1 MLNAYVYSKKIN
13 RAFYAARANERS
25 VKQKGKLVGSD
36 DYCNR
41 SQFDAHGFLHSYYLE
56 RASDVVYRVPSADRK
71 RVLRMLQTIS
81 SAQITRTDIGHD
93 KRLLKAVKIA
103 DRKFKRAVA
112 TANPIAFDT
121 RLKFV
126 GGVHCLTTPPLN
138 QITQTYMRS
147 LNTLFKKYDVQTVN
161 APSASSSTLQLPN
174 EMLKNDVK
182 KMFNAELVQGSMK
195 EQLQGGKSKTK
206 QVAFPGKVV
215 LQMRATVL
223 PADANIAL
231 DEIVL
236 PRVMYDT
243 IAPYSG
249 DCCVTCNRYPIIS
262 VNSIKVFTRFKCC
275 ACSDGSNCFCHCV
288 HISSELLADGNIDMD
303 GDCLLVVF
311 SDGIAPMLE
320 AIVNL
325 HPKFK
330 MYRGLGH
337 VTATMAQPI
346 TVRFQQAIYR
356 QLFLRYAY
364 CRPES
369 SETDRRICDTLL
381 WLEKYCTNNTDV
393 GDVVDGGTVQSTKLL
408 AKALLF
414 FTEYCGSTTTMHFI
428 DMLRQVCL
436 NDDICR
442 YDACLIADYSADD
455 STIAAILDSGTKGC
469 RELMNEIL
477 TKRPLTD
484 INNKCMKF
492 LRDHQNSSKS
502 ISIVS
507 TSLTRL
513 SLSTQNL
520 IINHNFNVVCLDP
533 YGEEIVLGSIVDI
546 CDPVFLMS
554 DATADCFFGQLI
566 R

>member
-1 MLNAYVYSKKIN
+1 MLNAYVYSKKAN
-13 RAFYAARANERS
+13 RAFYAARANERR
-25 VKQKGKLVGSD
+25 KQKGEPDGD
-36 DYCNR
+36 GDGDYCKR
-41 SQFDAHGFLHSYYLE
+41 SQFDARGFLHSYRLE
-56 RASDVVYRVPSADRK
+56 RASDVVYRVPTADRK
-71 RVLRMLQTIS
+71 RVLRMLQTIA
-81 SAQITRTDIGHD
+81 SAQMTRTDVGHD
-93 KRLLKAVKIA
+93 KRLSKAAKVA
-103 DRKFKRAVA
+103 NRKFQRALA

-121 RLKFV
+121 RLKFS
-126 GGVHCLTTPPLN
+126 GGVHCLTTPPLH
-138 QITQTYMRS
+138 QITQMYMRS
-147 LNTLFKKYDVQTVN
+147 LNTLFKKYDVQTVD
-161 APSASSSTLQLPN
+161 APSTSAASQSSTLQLPN
-174 EMLKNDVK
+174 EMLKSDVK

-223 PADANIAL
+223 PADSSVAL

-262 VNSIKVFTRFKCC
+262 VNSIKVFTRFKRC
-275 ACSDGSNCFCHCV
+275 ACPGGSFFCHCV

-311 SDGIAPMLE
+311 SDGTTPMLE

-337 VTATMAQPI
+337 ITATMAQPI
-346 TVRFQQAIYR
+346 TVRFQQAVYR
-356 QLFLRYAY
+356 QLFLRYCY

-369 SETDRRICDTLL
+369 SEVDRRICDALS
-381 WLEKYCTNNTDV
+381 WLEKIG
-393 GDVVDGGTVQSTKLL
+393 GDAGGVQSTKLL

-414 FTEYCGSTTTMHFI
+414 FTEYCGSSTAMHFI
-428 DMLRQVCL
+428 DMLRRVCL
-436 NDDICR
+436 EDDICR

-455 STIAAILDSGTKGC
+455 PTIAAILDSGTKGC

-492 LRDHQNSSKS
+492 LRDHQNSSKT
-502 ISIVS
+502 ISTVS

-520 IINHNFNVVCLDP
+520 IINHNFNVVCLNP
-533 YGEEIVLGSIVDI
+533 YGDEVVLGSIVDI
-546 CDPVFLMS
+546 CDPAFLMS
-554 DATADCFFGQLI
+554 DATADCFFSQLF